1 MPKIPAWTGKT
12 VPALTKESF
21 YDELERLESSVIV
34 VEALAVKPPSR
45 SAALS
50 DAIQMTDRA
59 RDLVHSLMTVAR
71 ARQSLN
77 ATDTLAITWR
87 ADVRRWSD
95 RLETAATKLLDAI
108 LQLPEETRMKA
119 PFCDWLSPLTAI
131 KRNKS
136 DVSAAVILPLTA
148 MHAHLVSTMKL
159 RVPLRDGRLLNLSYA
174 QATAVLKTSDDPYLR
189 RSVFSMFNAWFG
201 EHAPAFADLLTLCL
215 GGSFLKRIAR
225 MGTFI
230 VRL

>member
-1 MPKIPAWTGKT
+1 MC
-12 VPALTKESF
+12 
-21 YDELERLESSVIV
+21 R
-34 VEALAVKPPSR
+34 
-45 SAALS
+45 
-50 DAIQMTDRA
+50 
-59 RDLVHSLMTVAR
+59 
-71 ARQSLN
+71 
-77 ATDTLAITWR
+77 
-87 ADVRRWSD
+87 SD

-174 QATAVLKTSDDPYLR
+174 QATAVLKTSDDP
-189 RSVFSMFNAWFG
+189 RSDFAVDGHARTPCFNH
-201 EHAPAFADLLTLCL
+201 EVTRPP
-215 GGSFLKRIAR
+215 S
-225 MGTFI
+225 
-230 VRL
+230 